1 MSFLGPTSSF
11 CLVVVAVCELDR
23 PGELDGCVSK
33 VKRGKLLIEGAGSDD
48 GGGSYLP
55 LDGTASV
62 DGDGGGGGC

>member
-1 MSFLGPTSSF
+1 M
-11 CLVVVAVCELDR
+11 VAVCELDR
-23 PGELDGCVSK
+23 SGELDGCVSK
-33 VKRGKLLIEGAGSDD
+33 VKRGKLLMEGAGGDG